1 MGLGPFAVTTIRAT
15 AVDYT
20 RTILVDYGRI
30 LAGSGKPEVDP
41 WGFLLPF
48 TPGVWLAFLAAM
60 GAALAAIAFLAPC
73 AAPRLMAA
81 SGWLS
86 GRPLM
91 YTRVALQ
98 QGE

>member
-30 LAGSGKPEVDP
+30 LGGSGRPEVDP

-48 TPGVWLAFLAAM
+48 TPGVWVAFLAAM
-60 GAALAAIAFLAPC
+60 MAALVLSLDPSQ
-73 AAPRLMAA
+73 LM
-81 SGWLS
+81 
-86 GRPLM
+86 
-91 YTRVALQ
+91 
-98 QGE
+98 